1 MDMPNN
7 CDGWNEL
14 QRITSSPSAPTTPR
28 TKRKIHFIEPSPEDI
43 APRRSNTVPPG
54 FRTSS
59 TIAFDR
65 EQPLSGGPDTEEIQ
79 PDLISFEEPEEMS
92 EKSQDLSDVCL
103 ESHEGDP
110 DFYDMDVEM
119 VTYDDDSTPIE
130 ELLQVS
136 LDEDDAERAK
146 DRIIPLRH
154 AKSQSVS
161 DASGAPQERPGPP
174 IFYRTSSASG
184 LYSKP
189 AYSPIVK
196 AHVAA
201 SPVRF
206 EFCTTPDSDEQLDD
220 IPQSSR
226 SQTASSKSSNSASSA
241 LWDDKVA
248 ASTGERPGPP
258 SETSSPSAHTRPP
271 SDSRG
276 EFPLEA
282 VKRKLSAMSHMRRSS
297 SNKHSKRQSPEPLS
311 SPDEM
316 PAAPPNTRA
325 ASDTPKRSPR
335 GPVVRHSHSGA
346 SSPKVS
352 PMLTVRSEPQ
362 SPTQSTRVSPHLKP
376 ALKQRGPSKPVAT
389 AKSHDRFVPNHRD
402 SLELARHRLAEEA
415 ATVDPQL
422 VSTRDS
428 IILAKQRWDKYPK
441 SHAVFDAQ
449 PEQMQFGGL
458 SPIMD
463 ASPPD
468 PKAYWAG
475 RREHLLKQKEVD
487 WQREIGGHPEN
498 DHDCPICEVEKPRTK
513 RLASLRAG

>member
-1 MDMPNN
+1 MT
-7 CDGWNEL
+7 DGWNEL

-28 TKRKIHFIEPSPEDI
+28 TKRKIHFIEPSPEDV

-65 EQPLSGGPDTEEIQ
+65 EQTLSGAAGPEEVQ

-92 EKSQDLSDVCL
+92 LKSQDSSDACL

-119 VTYDDDSTPIE
+119 IVYKDDSTPIE
-130 ELLQVS
+130 ELPQVS
-136 LDEDDAERAK
+136 PDEDDAEDAK
-146 DRIIPLRH
+146 DPIIPFRH

-161 DASGAPQERPGPP
+161 GASGAPQERPAPP
-174 IFYRTSSASG
+174 TFYRTSSASG

-206 EFCTTPDSDEQLDD
+206 DFYTTPDSDEQIDD
-220 IPQSSR
+220 IPQLSR
-226 SQTASSKSSNSASSA
+226 SQTTSSKSSNSASSA

-248 ASTGERPGPP
+248 VSTGEKSGPP
-258 SETSSPSAHTRPP
+258 SEISSPNAHTRQ
-271 SDSRG
+271 SSGSRG

-282 VKRKLSAMSHMRRSS
+282 VKRKLSAMSHIRRSG
-297 SNKHSKRQSPEPLS
+297 NKHSKRQSSEPLS

-325 ASDTPKRSPR
+325 TSDTPKRSPR
-335 GPVVRHSHSGA
+335 GPVTRHSHSGVP
-346 SSPKVS
+346 SPQVS
-352 PMLTVRSEPQ
+352 PMLTVQSEPQ

-376 ALKQRGPSKPVAT
+376 ALKHGGPSKPIAT
-389 AKSHDRFVPNHRD
+389 TKSHDRFVPTHRD
-402 SLELARHRLAEEA
+402 SLELARYRLAEEA
-415 ATVDPQL
+415 ATIDPQL

-449 PEQMQFGGL
+449 SEQMQFGGL

-475 RREHLLKQKEVD
+475 RREYLLKQKEVD